1 MVFKIIGWIG
11 VLLYVSAY
19 LLLTLQYLKVTKIKF
34 HLLNIL
40 GAVCLIINAWAI
52 NDYPNI
58 VVNML
63 WAFIGFFAVYKTNAK
78 KAL

>member
-1 MVFKIIGWIG
+1 MVFKIIGWVG
-11 VLLYVSAY
+11 VVLYVSAY

-34 HLLNIL
+34 HLLNIF

-63 WAFIGFFAVYKTNAK
+63 WAFIGFFAVYKINAK